1 MCKWNLMCRI
11 KPIFGIMA
19 FIIRWR
25 GLFIE
30 LPAYMCLCLSVW
42 IKIAEG
48 YSPYNRSLEFSEI
61 KKLHN
66 RGYGVVVNFAE
77 LRLYEIFSIL
87 VFC

>member
-1 MCKWNLMCRI
+1 
-11 KPIFGIMA
+11 
-19 FIIRWR
+19 
-25 GLFIE
+25 
-30 LPAYMCLCLSVW
+30 MCLCLSVW